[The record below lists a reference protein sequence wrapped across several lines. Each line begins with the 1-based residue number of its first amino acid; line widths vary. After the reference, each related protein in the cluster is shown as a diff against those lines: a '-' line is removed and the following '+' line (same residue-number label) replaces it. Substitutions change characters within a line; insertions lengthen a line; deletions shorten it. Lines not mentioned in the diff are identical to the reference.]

1 MSEPN
6 PFTPTFGVTPP
17 VLVGRQSIIRE
28 ADEAIAD
35 GLGAPGRAM
44 LITGARGTGKTV
56 TLNAIEDQAR
66 NHGWIVITED
76 ARPGLLERL
85 FSALAR
91 QIETLNG
98 ATQTRLTGLSL
109 PGGLG
114 GFTIDTAARYP
125 YTPGVRELLVN
136 LTDATAP
143 DDGGVMITI
152 DEIHASSLED
162 LRQFAGIA
170 QHMVREGRP
179 FAFAG
184 AGLPASI
191 SDVLND
197 SVLTYLRRADRH
209 HLGPMNKLDAA
220 DAISIPIE
228 QRGRSIEPAALN
240 AAVDASDG
248 YPFFLQ
254 LVGHRMWRY
263 AGDSDT
269 ITVEHASRAIPEAST
284 RLGDLVHAPAVH
296 ALSPTDRRYLQAMAM
311 DDGVSTSAN
320 IASRLGM
327 TPQNVG
333 QYRARLI
340 DEGMIE
346 PAGHGRVT
354 FTAPLLR
361 EYIREQLTD
370 D

>member
-1 MSEPN
+1 MREPN

-28 ADEAIAD
+28 ADEAITD
-35 GLGAPGRAM
+35 GPGAPGRAM

-85 FSALAR
+85 FSVLAH

-98 ATQTRLTGLSL
+98 ATRTRLTGLSL

-136 LTDATAP
+136 LTDAAAGG
-143 DDGGVMITI
+143 GGVMITI

-170 QHMVREGRP
+170 QHMVREGRS

-228 QRGRSIEPAALN
+228 QRGRSIEPAALE
-240 AAVDASDG
+240 AAVDASEG

-263 AGDSDT
+263 AGDSAT
-269 ITVEHASRAIPEAST
+269 ITAMHANRAIPEAST
-284 RLGDLVHAPAVH
+284 RLGDLVHAPAVQ
-296 ALSPTDRRYLQAMAM
+296 ALSPTDRRYLQAMAG
-311 DDGVSTSAN
+311 DDGVSTSAD
-320 IASRLGM
+320 IAARLGM

-346 PAGHGRVT
+346 PAGHGLVR

-361 EYIREQLTD
+361 EYIREQLLAD
-370 D
+370 